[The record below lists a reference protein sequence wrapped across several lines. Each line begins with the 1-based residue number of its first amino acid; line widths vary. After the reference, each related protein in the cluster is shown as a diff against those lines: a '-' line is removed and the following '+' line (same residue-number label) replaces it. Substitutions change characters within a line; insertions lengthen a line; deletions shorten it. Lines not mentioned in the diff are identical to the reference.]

1 MIIRW
6 VCEKDNKKWLYPVEK
21 CIYCKGPITK
31 QKGND
36 IKVIG
41 ITRVSIPSPMH
52 PVIPYNVLLLEDEHG
67 NRIPKKTMKNYK
79 IGDEYK
85 VEKAKTDEAVV
96 ITKIKYDIGEALEE
110 SLELLKSYDVGEN
123 DKVLIKPS
131 IIEPAYPYQTVNTN
145 PRLLN
150 EIIVSLK
157 KKGVKDIIIAEQAMI
172 GNDVMAAAKKAGIL
186 EVCKKHS
193 VLFIDLSKADC
204 VEKNEEGFNFRI
216 AKEVMERKIINVPVM
231 KTNSQIGISG
241 AVENMIRLADEGT
254 QKRMFSEDIE
264 KTLPKLLKVLPSFL
278 TIGDATIGMHGQGPT
293 LLGEPAFLN
302 MILVSKDAVALD
314 TVFSEM
320 GMLKMP
326 DYLKAAAEIGTGNDN
341 TKNMEIVGDELEAI
355 KFNLKPAKKGVS
367 AHPNIK
373 LVDGKANPYTFNTAL
388 KMTSKL
394 VGMLGEEV
402 NLVIGPII
410 TKEMVVG
417 KERLVVYG
425 DDAIKRTNELGIEPL
440 AEIPEDVDEL
450 EKVMLLKSILENPEK
465 KKITVGDK
473 LKSKMAKFGAK
484 IKSNV

>member
-1 MIIRW
+1 
-6 VCEKDNKKWLYPVEK
+6 
-21 CIYCKGPITK
+21 
-31 QKGND
+31 
-36 IKVIG
+36 
-41 ITRVSIPSPMH
+41 
-52 PVIPYNVLLLEDEHG
+52 
-67 NRIPKKTMKNYK
+67 
-79 IGDEYK
+79 
-85 VEKAKTDEAVV
+85 
-96 ITKIKYDIGEALEE
+96 
-110 SLELLKSYDVGEN
+110 
-123 DKVLIKPS
+123 
-131 IIEPAYPYQTVNTN
+131 
-145 PRLLN
+145 
-150 EIIVSLK
+150 
-157 KKGVKDIIIAEQAMI
+157 
-172 GNDVMAAAKKAGIL
+172 
-186 EVCKKHS
+186 
-193 VLFIDLSKADC
+193 
-204 VEKNEEGFNFRI
+204 
-216 AKEVMERKIINVPVM
+216 
-231 KTNSQIGISG
+231 
-241 AVENMIRLADEGT
+241 
-254 QKRMFSEDIE
+254 MFSEDIE

-465 KKITVGDK
+465 KR
-473 LKSKMAKFGAK
+473 
-484 IKSNV
+484 